1 MINIAICDDQDY
13 DRKNIKQILEKI
25 SLRNNIR
32 FNIEEFRSGKELLN
46 IYKRDIPKFDV
57 IFLDII
63 LGDSNGIDIA
73 KYILDLYNSVKFI
86 ILSSSREFILDG
98 YDISAVNYIIK
109 PASIERIEK
118 ELFRAINIQ
127 ENNKKFY
134 EINKNG
140 NTVLLELNNIY
151 YFEVDHRK
159 INVHEKENVIDYYD
173 RLDNVEKDLDD
184 KGFKRCHR
192 SYIINISKI
201 KELKGNEIK
210 LLNEQV
216 IPVGRKYK
224 ENLKETFF
232 NYLQTV

>member
-13 DRKNIKQILEKI
+13 DRKNLKQILEKI

-63 LGDSNGIDIA
+63 LGDSNGIDVA
-73 KYILDLYNSVKFI
+73 KCILDLYNSVKFI
-86 ILSSSREFILDG
+86 ILSSSRDFILDG
-98 YDISAVNYIIK
+98 YDISAINYIIK

-118 ELFRAINIQ
+118 ELLRAIDIQ

-140 NTVLLELNNIY
+140 NTVLLKLNNIY

-159 INVHEKENVIDYYD
+159 VNVYEKENVIDYYD
-173 RLDNVEKDLDD
+173 SLDNVEKNLTD

-192 SYIINISKI
+192 SYVINISKI
-201 KELKGNEIK
+201 KELRSNEVK
-210 LLNEQV
+210 LLNEQIV
-216 IPVGRKYK
+216 PVGRKYK

>member
-13 DRKNIKQILEKI
+13 YRKNLKQILEKI

-32 FNIEEFRSGKELLN
+32 FNIEEFKSGKELLN

-63 LGDSNGIDIA
+63 LGDSNGIDVA
-73 KYILDLYNSVKFI
+73 KCILDLYSSVKFI
-86 ILSSSREFILDG
+86 ILSSSKDFILDG
-98 YDISAVNYIIK
+98 YDISAINYIIK
-109 PASIERIEK
+109 PSSIERIEK
-118 ELFRAINIQ
+118 ELLRAIDIQ

-140 NTVLLELNNIY
+140 NTVLLKLNNIY

-159 INVHEKENVIDYYD
+159 VNVYEKENVIDYYD
-173 RLDNVEKDLDD
+173 RLDNVEKNLAD

-192 SYIINISKI
+192 SYVINISKI
-201 KELKGNEIK
+201 KELRSNEVK
-210 LLNEQV
+210 LLNEQIV
-216 IPVGRKYK
+216 PVGRKYK